1 MMAEQYSELEV
12 APNEHTAPFPEVV
25 DQAAHAPERDL
36 SGESPEL
43 DKKSWPPQSLSP
55 TSETT
60 AYTPSRP
67 DFKDRVSDS
76 APEYGSPV
84 PNYDPNKD
92 RETLKEAGSPP
103 PPRTPF
109 ANLDSHPGVASH
121 KEGSERPQKRRGL
134 VFWVI
139 IGLVGLIVIAIALG
153 VGLGVGLTRH
163 KSSKSSTSTSP
174 LVANSTSNASLPH
187 GIYNDSSVSIV
198 ALGDGDKRLLFQ
210 EGTGNIREALFSQ
223 SANSWTSD
231 INNVVAADARN
242 NTPLAALLVNSTGT
256 PFADDTGPVIF
267 LFYIT
272 ANDQLASKQF
282 ISGSW
287 TTRDNFSPAGTPN
300 MTITTAT
307 NTRALSCT
315 LLNNNVLSGQAFVFY
330 VAQNG
335 SVESLTITPTSAD
348 SIVASPGPS
357 LPSSLQG
364 GHVLA
369 LAAGASDANTV
380 VTPQVG
386 VLTSNGSVYYD
397 LYFSFFNNSAWT
409 APELQTLLV
418 PALPPTEQFTYPT
431 SLTLANAFPATAT
444 SLPSTPTNAPSDRSL
459 QSASYNESLIGDVD
473 IAQVFVNNPTSLSY
487 TLFGFWV
494 NGTDLAAYTTKNI
507 GLSTQPKSTFPYS
520 RLAGAVGGNGSDVLL
535 YHQINGTS
543 WAEDVYNLD
552 GGFFTT
558 SYFDVATE

>member
-1 MMAEQYSELEV
+1 MAENYSELQV
-12 APNEHTAPFPEVV
+12 APNEHTERFPEVV

-43 DKKSWPPQSLSP
+43 DKKAWPHQNLSP
-55 TSETT
+55 TSETF
-60 AYTPSRP
+60 ADTPSRP
-67 DFKDRVSDS
+67 DFKDKISDS
-76 APEYGSPV
+76 APEYGSPE
-84 PNYDPNKD
+84 DKD

-103 PPRTPF
+103 PLHTPL
-109 ANLDSHPGVASH
+109 ANIDSHPGIVSH
-121 KEGSERPQKRRGL
+121 EEEPERSQKRRGL
-134 VFWVI
+134 GFWI
-139 IGLVGLIVIAIALG
+139 LIGLVALLVVAIALG

-163 KSSKSSTSTSP
+163 KSSDSSSSSASSFA
-174 LVANSTSNASLPH
+174 ANSTSNGSLPH
-187 GIYNDSSVSIV
+187 GIYNDSSVSVV

-223 SANSWTSD
+223 SASSWTSD
-231 INNVVAADARN
+231 INNVVATDARN

-272 ANDQLASKQF
+272 AANQLASKQF

-287 TTRDNFSPAGTPN
+287 TSRDNFSPSSGSPN
-300 MTITTAT
+300 LTVSTAT
-307 NTRALSCT
+307 DTRALSCT
-315 LLNNNVLSGQAFVFY
+315 LLNNDKLSGQAFVFY

-348 SIVASPGPS
+348 SIVASPGPG
-357 LPSSLQG
+357 LPRSLQG

-369 LAAGASDANTV
+369 LAAGASDAGNV

-386 VLTSNGSVYYD
+386 VLMSNGSVYYD

-409 APELQTLLV
+409 APELQTILV
-418 PALPPTEQFTYPT
+418 PALPPTEQITYPT
-431 SLTLANAFPATAT
+431 SLTLANAYPATAT
-444 SLPSTPTNAPSDRSL
+444 ALPSTPTTAPSNPSL

-473 IAQVFVNNPTSLSY
+473 IAQVFVNDPASLSY

-507 GLSTQPKSTFPYS
+507 GLSTQPKSSFPYS

-535 YHQINGTS
+535 YHQVNASS

-558 SYFDVATE
+558 SYFEVATA

>member
-1 MMAEQYSELEV
+1 MAEKYSELEV
-12 APNEHTAPFPEVV
+12 APHQHTEPFPEVV

-43 DKKSWPPQSLSP
+43 DKKAWPLQNLSP
-55 TSETT
+55 TSETP

-76 APEYGSPV
+76 APEYGSPD
-84 PNYDPNKD
+84 PGNDPNKD
-92 RETLKEAGSPP
+92 GETLKEAGSPP
-103 PPRTPF
+103 PRTPLP
-109 ANLDSHPGVASH
+109 NVDSHPEAASH
-121 KEGSERPQKRRGL
+121 KAEPERSDKRRGL
-134 VFWVI
+134 VFWI
-139 IGLVGLIVIAIALG
+139 IVGLVGLLVVAIALG

-163 KSSKSSTSTSP
+163 KSSKSSTSSP
-174 LVANSTSNASLPH
+174 SSAANSTSNASLPH

-210 EGTGNIREALFSQ
+210 EGTGNIREALFTQ

-231 INNVVAADARN
+231 INNIVATDARN

-272 ANDQLASKQF
+272 ATNQLASKQF

-287 TTRDNFSPAGTPN
+287 TSRDNFSPTGTPN

-307 NTRALSCT
+307 DTRALSCT

-369 LAAGASDANTV
+369 LAAGASDANNV

-409 APELQTLLV
+409 PPELQTLLV
-418 PALPPTEQFTYPT
+418 PALPPSEQITYPT
-431 SLTLANAFPATAT
+431 SLTLANAYSATAT
-444 SLPSTPTNAPSDRSL
+444 SLPSTPSL

-494 NGTDLAAYTTKNI
+494 NGSDLAAYTTKNI
-507 GLSTQPKSTFPYS
+507 GLSTQPKSSFPYS
-520 RLAGAVGGNGSDVLL
+520 RLAGAVGGNGTDVLL
-535 YHQINGTS
+535 YHQVNQTA

-558 SYFDVATE
+558 SFFQVETE

>member
-1 MMAEQYSELEV
+1 MAEKYSELEV
-12 APNEHTAPFPEVV
+12 APNEQSERLPQIV
-25 DQAAHAPERDL
+25 DQDALAPERDL

-67 DFKDRVSDS
+67 DFKDRGDS
-76 APEYGSPV
+76 TLEYDYPK
-84 PNYDPNKD
+84 PDKD
-92 RETLKEAGSPP
+92 AETLKEAGSPP
-103 PPRTPF
+103 PGTPL
-109 ANLDSHPGVASH
+109 ANMELHPDIP
-121 KEGSERPQKRRGL
+121 PQKQEPERQQEPDRQPKRRRL
-134 VFWVI
+134 SYWIV
-139 IGLVGLIVIAIALG
+139 VGLAGFLILAIALG

-163 KSSKSSTSTSP
+163 KGSKASSSSSSSA
-174 LVANSTSNASLPH
+174 ANSTANAILPH

-198 ALGDGDKRLLFQ
+198 ILGDGDKRLFFQ
-210 EGTGNIREALFSQ
+210 EGSGNIRESLFAQ
-223 SANSWTSD
+223 STSSWTSD
-231 INNVVAADARN
+231 INNIVATDARN
-242 NTPLAALLVNSTGT
+242 NTPLVALLVNSTGT
-256 PFADDTGPVIF
+256 PFAVDTGPVIF

-272 ANDQLASKQF
+272 ATSQLASKQF

-287 TTRDNFSPAGTPN
+287 TTRDNFSPSGTPN

-307 NTRALSCT
+307 DTRALACT
-315 LLNNNVLSGQAFVFY
+315 LLGNNTLSGQAFVFY

-335 SVESLTITPTSAD
+335 SVESLTITPTSSD

-357 LPSSLQG
+357 LPETLQG

-369 LAAGASDANTV
+369 LAAGASDANNV

-409 APELQTLLV
+409 PPELQTLLV
-418 PALPPTEQFTYPT
+418 PALPPNEQITYPT
-431 SLTLANAFPATAT
+431 SLTLENSYPATAT
-444 SLPSTPTNAPSDRSL
+444 SLPSIPTNAPSSPSL

-473 IAQVFVNNPTSLSY
+473 IAQVFVNDPGSRSY
-487 TLFGFWV
+487 SLFGFWV

-507 GLSTQPKSTFPYS
+507 GLSTQPKSAFPYS
-520 RLAGAVGGNGSDVLL
+520 RLAGAVNGNLSDVFL

-543 WAEDVYNLD
+543 WAEDAYNLD
-552 GGFFTT
+552 GGYFTT